1 MSDRLIP
8 ALLLSTTLL
17 TGLSACGDTTK
28 DTVATVSG
36 NVASTQTSTGQN
48 AEQANAMPI
57 GINLAAM
64 SPKVKPGDDFYTY
77 ANGEW
82 MKTTEIPADRSSTGA
97 FLVAFQET
105 EKHKTS
111 LIAELVK
118 AEHAAGSDE
127 ARIAD
132 FYKAYTDTA
141 AIDAAGMKP
150 MAADLARY
158 QAIMDKQGLSA
169 ALGANLRADVDPL
182 NATDFF
188 TENLFGIF
196 VTQGLATPGEV
207 LPYFLQGGL
216 GLPERE
222 YYLSDDPKMVELRS
236 AYRAYIETLLT
247 DAGISDAAARAER
260 IFALE
265 QKIAAAHA
273 SREDSEDFTKASGV
287 WSRADFDAKAP
298 GIDWSAFLAAAQLDK
313 QGKFAAY
320 HASAITNLSALVASE
335 PLDAWKDWLV
345 FHHINSHADVLP
357 SNIDN
362 ASFAFNGTKLS
373 GTPQQRSRDKRSLSA
388 LDEYLGDAVGRA
400 YAEHYFPASA
410 KAEVSAM
417 VDNIV
422 TAFGKRVE
430 KLDWMDPSTK
440 KEALAKV
447 ATIAVGVGYP
457 DKWRNYDAYAVSPT
471 NAYANA
477 INGEKVEYAHQL
489 AKIGK
494 PMDKGE
500 WWMTPQV
507 VNAVN
512 LPVQNALNFPAG
524 ILQPPFFDAK
534 ADAAYNYGA
543 IGAVIGHEISHSFD
557 NNGAA
562 FDSTG
567 AMRNWW
573 TPADFAQFAKQG
585 EALAKQFDAYA
596 PFPDLHVNGK
606 LTLGENIADVAGL
619 AAALDAYHASLN
631 GKPAPV
637 IDGFTGDQRFFI
649 GFAQTWATKM
659 RDEALRARVATDG
672 HAPGMYRALTVRN
685 LDAWYT
691 AFDVKPGDK
700 LYLAPEERVKIW

>member
-8 ALLLSTTLL
+8 VLLLSTSVL
-17 TGLSACGDTTK
+17 TGLTACSDNTSENTVKTSEGAPQSQE
-28 DTVATVSG
+28 VATQMPVG
-36 NVASTQTSTGQN
+36 INVA
-48 AEQANAMPI
+48 AMTPT
-57 GINLAAM
+57 
-64 SPKVKPGDDFYTY
+64 VKPGDDFYSY

-82 MKTTEIPADRSSTGA
+82 MKTTMIPADRSSTGA

-111 LIAELVK
+111 LIADLVK
-118 AEHAAGSDE
+118 AEHAAGSDD

-141 AIDAAGMKP
+141 AIDAAGTKP
-150 MAADLARY
+150 MEADLARY
-158 QAIMDKQGLSA
+158 QAIADKQALSA

-207 LPYFLQGGL
+207 LPYILQGGL

-222 YYLSDDPKMVELRS
+222 YYLADDPKMIEIRT
-236 AYRAYIETLLT
+236 AYRAYVETLLA
-247 DAGISDAAARAER
+247 DAGVSDAAVRADR

-265 QKIAAAHA
+265 HKIATAHA
-273 SREDSEDFTKASGV
+273 SRADSEDFTKASGV

-298 GIDWSAFLAAAQLDK
+298 GIDWTAFLDAAQLGMQD
-313 QGKFAAY
+313 KFAAY
-320 HASAITNLSALVASE
+320 HASAITGLSALVASE

-357 SNIDN
+357 STIDN

-373 GTPQQRSRDKRSLSA
+373 GTPEQRSRDKRALSA

-410 KAEVSAM
+410 KAEVSTM

-422 TAFGKRVE
+422 SAFGKRVE
-430 KLDWMDPSTK
+430 KLEWMDPSTK

-585 EALAKQFDAYA
+585 EALAQQFDAYV

-619 AAALDAYHASLN
+619 AAALDAYHASL
-631 GKPAPV
+631 KDQAAPV
-637 IDGFTGDQRFFI
+637 IEGFTGDQRFFI

-700 LYLAPEERVKIW
+700 LYLAPEDRVKIW

>member
-8 ALLLSTTLL
+8 AILLSTTVL
-17 TGLSACGDTTK
+17 TGLTACGDNTK
-28 DTVATVSG
+28 ETAA
-36 NVASTQTSTGQN
+36 VASDNAAKVQTSAAPAASQPAT
-48 AEQANAMPI
+48 PI

-111 LIAELVK
+111 LIADLVK
-118 AEHAAGSDE
+118 AEHAAGSDD

-132 FYKAYTDTA
+132 FYKAYTNTA

-150 MAADLARY
+150 MEADLASY
-158 QAIMDKQGLSA
+158 QAIADKHALSA

-207 LPYFLQGGL
+207 LPYILQGGL

-222 YYLSDDPKMVELRS
+222 YYLSDDPKMVEIRT

-247 DAGISDAAARAER
+247 DAGISDAAARADR

-265 QKIAAAHA
+265 HKIASAHA

-287 WSRADFDAKAP
+287 WSRADFDVKAP
-298 GIDWSAFLAAAQLDK
+298 GIDWTAFLDAAQLGK
-313 QGKFAAY
+313 QDRFAAY
-320 HASAITNLSALVASE
+320 HASAITGLSALVASE

-357 SNIDN
+357 SAIDN

-373 GTPQQRSRDKRSLSA
+373 GTPEQRSRDKRALSA

-410 KAEVSAM
+410 KAEVSTM

-422 TAFGKRVE
+422 SAFGKRVE
-430 KLDWMDPSTK
+430 KLEWMDPSTK
-440 KEALAKV
+440 QEALAKV

-477 INGEKVEYAHQL
+477 INGERVEYAHQL

-637 IDGFTGDQRFFI
+637 IDGFSGDQRFFI

-700 LYLAPEERVKIW
+700 LYLAPEDRVKIW

>member
-8 ALLLSTTLL
+8 AILLSTTVL
-17 TGLSACGDTTK
+17 TGLTACSDNTK
-28 DTVATVSG
+28 ETAAA
-36 NVASTQTSTGQN
+36 ASDNTAKVQTS
-48 AEQANAMPI
+48 AAPAASQAAMPI

-111 LIAELVK
+111 LIADLVK
-118 AEHAAGSDE
+118 AEHAAGSDD

-132 FYKAYTDTA
+132 FYKAYTNTA

-150 MAADLARY
+150 MEADLASY
-158 QAIMDKQGLSA
+158 QAIADKHALSA

-207 LPYFLQGGL
+207 LPYLLQGGL

-222 YYLSDDPKMVELRS
+222 YYLSDDPKMVEIRT

-247 DAGISDAAARAER
+247 DAGITDAAARAER

-265 QKIAAAHA
+265 HKIASAHA

-298 GIDWSAFLAAAQLDK
+298 GIDWTAFLDAAQLGK
-313 QGKFAAY
+313 QDRFAAY
-320 HASAITNLSALVASE
+320 HASAITGLSALVASE

-357 SNIDN
+357 SAIDN

-373 GTPQQRSRDKRSLSA
+373 GTPEQRSRDKRALSA

-410 KAEVSAM
+410 KAEVSTM

-422 TAFGKRVE
+422 SAFGKRVE
-430 KLDWMDPSTK
+430 KLEWMDPSTK
-440 KEALAKV
+440 QEALAKV

-637 IDGFTGDQRFFI
+637 IDGFSGDQRFFI

-700 LYLAPEERVKIW
+700 LYLAPEDRVKIW

>member
-8 ALLLSTTLL
+8 ALLLSTTVL

-48 AEQANAMPI
+48 AEQASAMPI

-111 LIAELVK
+111 LIADLVK
-118 AEHAAGSDE
+118 AEHAAGSDD

-132 FYKAYTDTA
+132 FYKAYTNTA

-150 MAADLARY
+150 MEADLARY
-158 QAIMDKQGLSA
+158 QAIADKKDLSA

-265 QKIAAAHA
+265 HKIAAAHA

-373 GTPQQRSRDKRSLSA
+373 GTPQQRSRDKRALSA

-400 YAEHYFPASA
+400 YAEHYFPVSA

-430 KLDWMDPSTK
+430 KLEWMDPSTK
-440 KEALAKV
+440 QEALAKV
-447 ATIAVGVGYP
+447 ATITVGVGYP

-534 ADAAYNYGA
+534 ADAAYNY
-543 IGAVIGHEISHSFD
+543 
-557 NNGAA
+557 GAA

-700 LYLAPEERVKIW
+700 LYLAPEDRVKIW

>member
-8 ALLLSTTLL
+8 ALLLSTTVL
-17 TGLSACGDTTK
+17 TGLTACGDNTKQTTAGDNAAK
-28 DTVATVSG
+28 V
-36 NVASTQTSTGQN
+36 QTS
-48 AEQANAMPI
+48 AAPAANEPAMPI

-64 SPKVKPGDDFYTY
+64 SPKVKPGDDFYSY

-132 FYKAYTDTA
+132 FYKAYTDIA

-158 QAIMDKQGLSA
+158 QAIADKKDLSA

-247 DAGISDAAARAER
+247 DAGISDAAARADR

-320 HASAITNLSALVASE
+320 HANAITNLSALVASE

-373 GTPQQRSRDKRSLSA
+373 GTPEQRSRDKRALSA

-430 KLDWMDPSTK
+430 TLDWMDPSTK

-457 DKWRNYDAYAVSPT
+457 DKWRNYDTYAVSPT

>member
-8 ALLLSTTLL
+8 AILLSTTVL
-17 TGLSACGDTTK
+17 TGLTACGDNTK
-28 DTVATVSG
+28 ETAAA
-36 NVASTQTSTGQN
+36 ASDNAAKVQTSAAPAASQP
-48 AEQANAMPI
+48 AMTI

-111 LIAELVK
+111 LIADLVK
-118 AEHAAGSDE
+118 AEHAAGSDD

-132 FYKAYTDTA
+132 FYKAYTNTA

-150 MAADLARY
+150 MEADLASY
-158 QAIMDKQGLSA
+158 QAIADKHALSA

-207 LPYFLQGGL
+207 LPYILQGGL

-222 YYLSDDPKMVELRS
+222 YYLSDDPKMVEIRT

-247 DAGISDAAARAER
+247 DAGISDAAARADR

-265 QKIAAAHA
+265 HKIASAHA

-298 GIDWSAFLAAAQLDK
+298 GIDWTAFLEAAQLGK
-313 QGKFAAY
+313 QDRFAAY

-357 SNIDN
+357 SAIDN

-373 GTPQQRSRDKRSLSA
+373 GTPEQRSRDKRALSA

-430 KLDWMDPSTK
+430 KLEWMDPSTK
-440 KEALAKV
+440 QEALAKV

-585 EALAKQFDAYA
+585 EALAKQFDTYA

-700 LYLAPEERVKIW
+700 LYLAPEDRVKIW

>member
-1 MSDRLIP
+1 MTDRLIP
-8 ALLLSTTLL
+8 ALLLSTTVLAGL
-17 TGLSACGDTTK
+17 TACGDNSQDNTAKTS
-28 DTVATVSG
+28 DTAPKTEAVVA
-36 NVASTQTSTGQN
+36 Q
-48 AEQANAMPI
+48 MPI
-57 GINLAAM
+57 GINVAAM
-64 SPKVKPGDDFYTY
+64 TATVKPGDDFYAY

-118 AEHAAGSDE
+118 AEHATGSDA
-127 ARIAD
+127 ARIAN

-150 MAADLARY
+150 AEADLARY
-158 QAIMDKQGLSA
+158 EAIANKQDLSA
-169 ALGANLRADVDPL
+169 VLGQNLRADVDPL
-182 NATDFF
+182 NATDFY

-222 YYLSDDPKMVELRS
+222 YYLSADPKMVEIRT
-236 AYRAYIETLLT
+236 AYRAYIETLLKN
-247 DAGISDAAARAER
+247 AGISDAAKRADR

-265 QKIAAAHA
+265 HKIASAHA
-273 SREDSEDFTKASGV
+273 SRADSEDFTKAAAV

-298 GIDWSAFLAAAQLDK
+298 GIDWTAFLGAAQLSE
-313 QGKFAAY
+313 QPKFAAY
-320 HASAITNLSALVASE
+320 HGAAMTGLSALVASE

-357 SNIDN
+357 STIDN
-362 ASFAFNGTKLS
+362 TAFAFNGTKLS
-373 GTPQQRSRDKRSLSA
+373 GTPEQRSRDKRALAA
-388 LDEYLGDAVGRA
+388 LDEYLGDAVGQA
-400 YAEHYFPASA
+400 YAEQYFPASA
-410 KAEVSAM
+410 KAEVSTM

-422 TAFGKRVE
+422 LAFGKRVAA
-430 KLDWMDPSTK
+430 LDWMDPATK

-447 ATIAVGVGYP
+447 NTMAVGVGYP
-457 DKWRNYDAYAVSPT
+457 DKWRNYDAYTVSPT
-471 NAYANA
+471 NAYANV

-619 AAALDAYHASLN
+619 AAAYDAYHASLQ
-631 GKPAPV
+631 GKDAPV
-637 IDGFTGDQRFFI
+637 IGGFTGDQRFFI

-659 RDEALRARVATDG
+659 RDEALRASVATDG

-700 LYLAPEERVKIW
+700 LYLAPEDRVKIW